1 VSAGGVAASNK
12 GRKRERRKRER
23 MERDDRGGGWG
34 IVGKTRRSNF
44 IGFQVASRKGFTVV
58 LSSTFSDQKI
68 ISAGY
73 AWFVLSCGIIV
84 VRACFFV

>member
-1 VSAGGVAASNK
+1 MSAGGVAASNK

-34 IVGKTRRSNF
+34 IVGNSRRSNY

-58 LSSTFSDQKI
+58 LSSTFS
-68 ISAGY
+68 
-73 AWFVLSCGIIV
+73 VLLGKVKEITNLLHNYV
-84 VRACFFV
+84 D